1 MTLRIL
7 FLAAAMLAAMPAHAQ
22 EEQSYEAATA
32 ATNEVASAYF
42 DAYVARD
49 WDWLEPM
56 LADNAN
62 FKDPTATLVFGGVG
76 APDKAAMMTLFRE
89 GYSSITEMSWQED
102 RRIMAGNIAVF
113 EGTLSWT
120 ARHRGDVLVTAVM
133 PFATIVTVEDG
144 KIVEHRDYG
153 DYSKY
158 LEARAKAFPDE

>member
-1 MTLRIL
+1 MRIL

-22 EEQSYEAATA
+22 EEQSYEAATTT
-32 ATNEVASAYF
+32 TNQVASAYF

-49 WDWLEPM
+49 WDRLEPM

-120 ARHRGDVLVTAVM
+120 AVM

-158 LEARAKAFPDE
+158 LEARAKAFPGE